1 MVLVRLIDLL
11 VIGLQIMGGRR
22 EANPILR
29 LGLWVA
35 LLSLVI
41 LAIAGVAGLLVL
53 LQYWLDH
60 VVGAPW

>member
-22 EANPILR
+22 EANPLLR